1 MYDAGEWLAFAA
13 VYEPVW
19 TLVATHSSAEGFH
32 ALRIDV
38 PIEIFGIETDFAT
51 YANRRDFTALPEAS
65 DVPGAVV
72 QVGRCA
78 F

>member
-1 MYDAGEWLAFAA
+1 
-13 VYEPVW
+13 
-19 TLVATHSSAEGFH
+19 
-32 ALRIDV
+32 LRIDV

-65 DVPGAVV
+65 DVPRAVM
-72 QVGRCA
+72 QVFRCA